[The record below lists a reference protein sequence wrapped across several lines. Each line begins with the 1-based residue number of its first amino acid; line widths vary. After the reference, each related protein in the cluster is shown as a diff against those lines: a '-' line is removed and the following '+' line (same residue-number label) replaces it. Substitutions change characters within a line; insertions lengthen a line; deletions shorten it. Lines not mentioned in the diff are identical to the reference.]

1 MTTGSGGIRA
11 RRLKDAAILVLLAA
25 SSLLLLL
32 YVAFSDATRVAEQIQ
47 TEKLLAQGRL
57 LQGEIERFVRP
68 GLPIHQFVGFPAQA
82 EAAREADPLIGA
94 VGLHDPAGRP
104 VFPGWEAPDCDAARA
119 TPVRAAAS
127 AAMTCLTGDAIR
139 VALPVADRFERVGD
153 IVLTTPRRAV
163 AAQVE
168 RIFASL
174 LAVVLAVTA
183 AFAAFVLAVP
193 AALDGARRWRR
204 IGFAF
209 VAAFLGTT
217 IVIVGALV
225 GIYSDGAQARA
236 TALSRSLAIR
246 LDDVVAY
253 GLRFDDITGIDA
265 LFSEYRQVHPDI
277 RAAALVVDGRIR
289 ARSGGAEIGAP
300 WVADPGDFNY
310 AVTVS
315 APGAHP
321 VVQVRVALPRSTV
334 YVQVAR
340 SAKNF
345 AALLVACG
353 LIAGILMGAARAAQG
368 EDGDG
373 TAPARGE
380 AVGALVT
387 PVFFLA
393 ILSEHLCYA
402 FLPQT
407 IQAAAA
413 AAGLPAGAASAPF
426 VAYYLAF
433 ALALLPA
440 GRLEGRVSARSL
452 ILAGLVLSAIG
463 LGVMA
468 GAASLAGGQFWA
480 ALTAR
485 GLSGIGQ
492 GILFIGVQ
500 GYLLATA
507 SPARKTRAGGVI
519 VFGFQAGMIAGMA
532 IGSLLVSSLQPQ
544 GVFTLA
550 TLVAA
555 AAALYVR
562 LALPALGASGRP
574 APDAAAPLGRVVAT
588 LLRDRTF
595 LATILLIGAPAKAV
609 LTGIVLFGLP
619 LLLARHGLPKEDIGQ
634 MTMLYAGAVILA
646 SRLASARADR
656 TNDTTGL
663 LVQGAG
669 LTGLGLILISLAG
682 GGPTA
687 LAVAGVTVIGLAH
700 GLVNAPILTHVVEAR
715 IAARVGAANAAA
727 AYRLLERGG
736 HVLGPMIVAQVFLL
750 AGQTFVAMAWIG
762 AVILAAGLLFLV
774 LSRRADDGGAAEA
787 IP

>member
-1 MTTGSGGIRA
+1 M
-11 RRLKDAAILVLLAA
+11 KDAIVLVLLAA

-32 YVAFSDATRVAEQIQ
+32 YIAFSDATRVAEQIQ
-47 TEKLLAQGRL
+47 TEKLLAQGRI

-68 GLPIHQFVGFPAQA
+68 GLPIHQFVGFPARA
-82 EAAREADPLIGA
+82 EAAREADALIDGI
-94 VGLHDPAGRP
+94 GLRDPAGRP
-104 VFPGWEAPDCDAARA
+104 VFPGWDSPACDAARA
-119 TPVRAAAS
+119 TIMQVAAS
-127 AAMTCLTGDAIR
+127 TAVTCQTGDAIR

-153 IVLTTPRRAV
+153 IVLTTQRRAI

-168 RIFASL
+168 RVFASL

-183 AFAAFVLAVP
+183 AFTLVVLALP
-193 AALDGARRWRR
+193 AALDEARRWRR
-204 IGFAF
+204 TGLAF

-217 IVIVGALV
+217 VVIVGALI

-236 TALSRSLAIR
+236 TSLSRSLAIR
-246 LDDVVAY
+246 LDDIVAY
-253 GLRFDDITGIDA
+253 GLRFDDITGLDA
-265 LFSEYRQVHPDI
+265 LFAEYRQVHPDI

-289 ARSGGAEIGAP
+289 AQSGGAEVGQSWA
-300 WVADPGDFNY
+300 ADPGDFDY

-315 APGAHP
+315 APGAKP

-334 YVQVAR
+334 YAQVAR

-368 EDGDG
+368 RGGEG
-373 TAPARGE
+373 TESTRGE
-380 AVGALVT
+380 AAGALVT

-452 ILAGLVLSAIG
+452 ILAGLVLSALG

-468 GAASLAGGQFWA
+468 GASTLAGAQFWA
-480 ALTAR
+480 ALAAR

-500 GYLLATA
+500 AYLLATA

-532 IGSLLVSSLQPQ
+532 IGSLLVSSLQPK
-544 GVFTLA
+544 GVFALA
-550 TLVAA
+550 ALVAA
-555 AAALYVR
+555 TAALYVR
-562 LALPALGASGRP
+562 LTLPSLRAPARP
-574 APDAAAPLGRVVAT
+574 APASAAPLGRVVAT

-646 SRLASARADR
+646 SHVASARADR

-669 LTGLGLILISLAG
+669 LTGFGLILISLAG
-682 GGPTA
+682 GGPIA

-715 IAARVGAANAAA
+715 IAARVGTANAAA

-736 HVLGPMIVAQVFLL
+736 HVLGPMIVAQVFLM
-750 AGQTFVAMAWIG
+750 AGQTFQAMAWIG
-762 AVILAAGLLFLV
+762 AATLASGLLFLV
-774 LSRRADDGGAAEA
+774 LSRRSDDGAAEA
-787 IP
+787 IR